1 MWTLY
6 QKVLCS
12 LVASNH
18 SYSLFKV
25 FGVENHMIMWSQHY
39 STCSLWQELDLYIR
53 SLLRMPRK
61 LEEVREPRYFRPR
74 FLCESLS
81 TPIRSVIC
89 VRSPTSSSSTLWLM
103 TTEHSTNLQLQ
114 AVANILPSGKRKSIQ
129 LNVYLTMTD
138 INNWQSHVGFVLF
151 LHRKSKFLRFSDFW
165 WLRSF
170 RQLVV
175 LNWMLLMSQVKLS
188 KLAYCGL
195 YKRTQ
200 RQFLRSNTSK
210 QDDIIIMIFWLNS
223 MEILPSSGPSFKICM
238 N

>member
-12 LVASNH
+12 LVTSNH

-25 FGVENHMIMWSQHY
+25 FGVENHMVMWSKHY

-61 LEEVREPRYFRPR
+61 LAEVREPRYFRPR
-74 FLCESLS
+74 FLWDSLS
-81 TPIRSVIC
+81 TPIRSLIC

-103 TTEHSTNLQLQ
+103 TTEHSTNLQLH
-114 AVANILPSGKRKSIQ
+114 AVANILPSGKRKSIS

-138 INNWQSHVGFVLF
+138 IHNWQPHFWLGLCFFYTGNQSFWD
-151 LHRKSKFLRFSDFW
+151 FSDFW
-165 WLRSF
+165 WLHSF

-175 LNWMLLMSQVKLS
+175 LNWMLLMSQVELS

-200 RQFLRSNTSK
+200 RQTLRSKTSNK
-210 QDDIIIMIFWLNS
+210 MI
-223 MEILPSSGPSFKICM
+223 
-238 N
+238 